1 MAITFNLEV
10 NNKPNKKGFF
20 VVLIRVTQDRK
31 KKRIKTSIELKRL
44 ADWNK
49 EKQCVRASEPNAKAW
64 NLALEKELE
73 RAKATYREL
82 NAEGLASSTN
92 IINKLRDQGEK
103 PTLLAYS
110 RKVHD
115 SLLAAGQLGNW
126 QKYGTFI
133 NMLEGY
139 LTRKGVV
146 EDVTF
151 KEVTPEFVAG
161 FTAYLSTLQNNRA
174 KKGENGQKEEMRLH
188 PNTIAKLLKIFRA
201 IVNKAMNIEGY
212 LKLEDNPF
220 RAYKIKEIPI
230 AKERLERLQLEA
242 VQALSLEPDSP
253 KWHARNAFFFSY
265 YCAGIRAGDF
275 MQLRWCNISP
285 EGRLSY
291 QMGKNHKIKDVILVE
306 PARAILELYRK
317 DGQKSTD
324 YIFPYL
330 NSRAAYARAVS
341 QEEKDSMPVELK
353 QELFADIH
361 RKNIQI
367 NRRLKDLLTMAG
379 IEKHISFHVSRH
391 TFARQAKLA
400 GTDNAML
407 KDMLAHSSLNVTER
421 YMGEFDTAK
430 EDQALA
436 NIFNERQSAASI
448 SKEAILQALKGM
460 DEAELAELLQGLKSG
475 K

>member
-10 NNKPNKKGFF
+10 NNKPNKKGLYS
-20 VVLIRVTQDRK
+20 VLVRVTQDRK
-31 KKRIKTSIELKRL
+31 KKRVKTSIELKRL
-44 ADWNK
+44 SDWNK

-73 RAKATYREL
+73 KARATFREL
-82 NAEGLASSTN
+82 NAEGLATSTN
-92 IINKLRDQGEK
+92 IIKRLKDEGEK

-115 SLLAAGQLGNW
+115 SLLKAGQLGNW

-133 NMLEGY
+133 NQLEQY
-139 LTRKGVV
+139 LTRKGVI

-151 KEVTPEFVAG
+151 KEVTPEFVSG
-161 FTAYLSTLQNNRA
+161 FAAYLSTLQNNRA
-174 KKGENGQKEEMRLH
+174 KKGEDGHKEEMHLH

-201 IVNKAMNIEGY
+201 IVNKAMNVEGY
-212 LKLEDNPF
+212 LKPEDNPF

-230 AKERLERLQLEA
+230 AKERLEKSELEA
-242 VQALSLEPDSP
+242 IQALPLEPNSP
-253 KWHARNAFFFSY
+253 RWHARNAFFFSF

-285 EGRLSY
+285 TGRLSY
-291 QMGKNHKIKDVILVE
+291 QMGKNHKIKDVLLVD
-306 PARAILELYRK
+306 PAKAILAHYRREN
-317 DGQKSTD
+317 QKPTD

-330 NSRAAYARAVS
+330 NSRAAYAKAVS

-353 QELFADIH
+353 QDLFADIH

-367 NRRLKDLLTMAG
+367 NRRLKDILAMAG
-379 IEKHISFHVSRH
+379 IEKHISFHISRH
-391 TFARQAKLA
+391 TFAKQAKLA
-400 GTDNAML
+400 GTDNALL

-430 EDQALA
+430 QDAALE
-436 NIFNERQSAASI
+436 NIFNVSQQEPVSL

-460 DEAELAELLQGLKSG
+460 DAAELEELLKGLK
-475 K
+475 